1 MYTAKRAS
9 AARRRAKRVQKERA
23 QREGERSEK
32 SEGAQRVTSPGPSP
46 LLEWLS
52 IWQKKKELRLL
63 ALIFVGP
70 EGPMFTGRIKRKI
83 EQRKF
88 LSPQGLNE
96 RIQPALFARKYRP
109 RRLQPFV
116 YASGLEST
124 GSSTQE
130 GGAVAV
136 GSAVHRGGLRRAR
149 GGRRTSSRVT
159 PRAFSRTKDGSRRC
173 ILSRDSNIGTH
184 KNSRTP
190 DFARNR
196 PGRSCGLTG
205 ALKP

>member
-1 MYTAKRAS
+1 LQA
-9 AARRRAKRVQKERA
+9 
-23 QREGERSEK
+23 
-32 SEGAQRVTSPGPSP
+32 GAPS
-46 LLEWLS
+46 LWGVFGVEWLS

-149 GGRRTSSRVT
+149 GGSRTSSRVT

>member
-1 MYTAKRAS
+1 M
-9 AARRRAKRVQKERA
+9 
-23 QREGERSEK
+23 
-32 SEGAQRVTSPGPSP
+32 TSPGPSP
-46 LLEWLS
+46 LL
-52 IWQKKKELRLL
+52 KERIASTGSNFL
-63 ALIFVGP
+63 GP

-109 RRLQPFV
+109 RRLTLRLRQRFV
-116 YASGLEST
+116 NRPGVRPRR
-124 GSSTQE
+124 

-149 GGRRTSSRVT
+149 GESRTSSRVT

-173 ILSRDSNIGTH
+173 ILSRDSNIGTQKQQNPRFRQKPPWSVLWSH
-184 KNSRTP
+184 RRTRTMNRTP
-190 DFARNR
+190 VPLWTGTESDARPPTTR
-196 PGRSCGLTG
+196 ERGRT
-205 ALKP
+205 ARRRA